1 MSCIVAG
8 MSTIH
13 EVLTAR
19 HAGITVLA
27 FSLITN
33 VCATEHDPVQVNGG
47 HDLVQEVRISR
58 FSPAMPRGQTSEA
71 SLAEWHCVVGFL
83 LEGWGRVCV
92 CVGGGGVG
100 LLQHTPPYRPGH
112 ANSQMASTSP
122 VAQLSPNLQA

>member
-1 MSCIVAG
+1 MKLEVTISCIVAG

-33 VCATEHDPVQVNGG
+33 VCVTEDDPVQENGG

-58 FSPAMPRGQTSEA
+58 FFNEID
-71 SLAEWHCVVGFL
+71 F
-83 LEGWGRVCV
+83 
-92 CVGGGGVG
+92 
-100 LLQHTPPYRPGH
+100 
-112 ANSQMASTSP
+112 
-122 VAQLSPNLQA
+122 